1 MLIIGT
7 GDSRGVLCYC
17 FTLLMSPTEEELR
30 NTSAERFL
38 RLVQAKRRGT
48 LKVYLGLAAGV
59 GKTYRMLQE
68 AHDLHQHGVHVLLG
82 YVETHGRAGT
92 IAELRNVPLLPRKH
106 VFYKGRSLEEMDVE
120 GILQRRPQVVI
131 IDELAHSNIPGS
143 RHEKRW
149 QDVEYLVSQ
158 GISVITAVNVQHL
171 ESLHDQVLKITGTDV
186 TERIPD
192 QMLKQADEVVN
203 VDLTVGE
210 LRGRLEE
217 GKIYDQAKVPTALTN
232 FFQAE
237 NLLQLRRLAVREVAQ
252 LLGRQVETGAGGAP
266 AVLAAR
272 RNDDRLL
279 ACINSN
285 DRAAKEIIRKTSRLA
300 DRFGASAWYVLY
312 IQTGRETA
320 DRIGLATQRHLL
332 NNLQLA
338 TELGAQILRVK
349 DDDIVGAI
357 MRVAAEKEATLL
369 VCGITSE
376 KGLWGQLFRWGVT
389 NDLLRAVARSNQDL
403 DIFLVTY

>member
-1 MLIIGT
+1 MNPAEQ
-7 GDSRGVLCYC
+7 DQRD
-17 FTLLMSPTEEELR
+17 
-30 NTSAERFL
+30 TSAERFL

-48 LKVYLGLAAGV
+48 LKIYLGLAAGV

-68 AHDLHQHGVHVLLG
+68 AHDLHQHGVNVLIG
-82 YVETHGRAGT
+82 YIETHGRAGT
-92 IAELRNVPLLPRKH
+92 VAELRDVPALPRKH
-106 VFYKGRSLEEMDVE
+106 IFYKGRSLEEMDVE

-131 IDELAHSNIPGS
+131 VDELAHSNVPGS

-149 QDVEYLVSQ
+149 QDVEYLVGQ

-171 ESLHDQVLKITGTDV
+171 ESLHEQVLKITGTDV

-192 QMLKQADEVVN
+192 QLLKLADEVVN

-217 GKIYDQAKVPTALTN
+217 GKIYAAAKVPTALTN

-252 LLGRQVETGAGGAP
+252 LLGRQIESDGGGAP
-266 AVLAAR
+266 AVSAAR

-285 DRAAKEIIRKTSRLA
+285 DKAAKEIIRKTSRLA
-300 DRFGASAWYVLY
+300 DRLAAAVWYVLY
-312 IQTGRETA
+312 IQTGREAA

-357 MRVAAEKEATLL
+357 RRVAQEKNATLL
-369 VCGITSE
+369 VCGVTSE
-376 KGLWGQLFRWGVT
+376 KGLWEQISRRGVT
-389 NDLLRAVARSNQDL
+389 NDLLRAVARDGGDL
-403 DIFLVTY
+403 DVYLVSY

>member
-1 MLIIGT
+1 
-7 GDSRGVLCYC
+7 
-17 FTLLMSPTEEELR
+17 MSPTEEDQHD
-30 NTSAERFL
+30 TSAERFL

-82 YVETHGRAGT
+82 YVETHGRAET
-92 IAELRNVPLLPRKH
+92 VAQLRQVPLLPRKH
-106 VFYKGRSLEEMDVE
+106 IFYKGRALEEMDVE
-120 GILQRRPQVVI
+120 GIAQRRPQVVI
-131 IDELAHSNIPGS
+131 VDELAHSNVPGS

-149 QDVEYLVSQ
+149 QDVEYLVAQ

-192 QMLKQADEVVN
+192 RLLQLADEMVN
-203 VDLTVGE
+203 VDVTVGE
-210 LRGRLEE
+210 LRARLEE
-217 GKIYDQAKVPTALTN
+217 GKIYDPAKVPTALAH

-252 LLGRQVETGAGGAP
+252 LLGRQVETGSGGAP
-266 AVLAAR
+266 AVSAAR

-285 DRAAKEIIRKTSRLA
+285 DQAAREIIRKTSRLA
-300 DRFGASAWYVLY
+300 DRLSAAAWYVLY
-312 IQTGRETA
+312 VQTGHETA

-332 NNLQLA
+332 HNLQLA

-357 MRVAAEKEATLL
+357 TRVAAEKEATLL

-376 KGLWGQLFRWGVT
+376 KGLWGQLSRRGVT
-389 NDLLRAVARSNQDL
+389 NDLLRALAHTNRDL

>member
-1 MLIIGT
+1 MNPIA
-7 GDSRGVLCYC
+7 DPRDQ
-17 FTLLMSPTEEELR
+17 
-30 NTSAERFL
+30 SAERFL
-38 RLVQAKRRGT
+38 RLVQERRRGT
-48 LKVYLGLAAGV
+48 LKIYLGLAAGV
-59 GKTYRMLQE
+59 GKTYRLLQE
-68 AHDLHQHGVHVLLG
+68 AHDLHTHGVQVLIG

-92 IAELRNVPLLPRKH
+92 VAELQHVPLLPRKQ
-106 VFYKGRSLEEMDVE
+106 VFYKGHAVEEMDLE
-120 GILQRRPQVVI
+120 GIIQRRPQVVVV
-131 IDELAHSNIPGS
+131 DELAHSNVPGS

-149 QDVEYLVSQ
+149 QDVEYLVAQ

-192 QMLKQADEVVN
+192 QLLKTADEVVN

-217 GKIYDQAKVPTALTN
+217 GKIYDPAKVPTALAN

-252 LLGRQVETGAGGAP
+252 LLTRQVETDAGGAP
-266 AVLAAR
+266 AVGAAR

-285 DRAAKEIIRKTSRLA
+285 NAAAKEIIRKSSRLA
-300 DRFGASAWYVLY
+300 DRFAAAAWYVLY
-312 IQTGRETA
+312 VQTGRETA

-349 DDDIVGAI
+349 DDDVVGAI
-357 MRVAAEKEATLL
+357 RRVAQEKEATLL

-376 KGLWGQLFRWGVT
+376 KGLWGQLSRRGVT
-389 NDLLRAVARSNQDL
+389 SDLLRAVAGDDQDL
-403 DIFLVTY
+403 DVYLVTY

>member
-1 MLIIGT
+1 
-7 GDSRGVLCYC
+7 
-17 FTLLMSPTEEELR
+17 MSPTPEPDAR
-30 NTSAERFL
+30 DTSAERFL

-68 AHDLHQHGVHVLLG
+68 AHDLHQHGVDVLLG

-92 IAELRNVPLLPRKH
+92 VAQLRGLPLMPRKQ
-106 VFYKGRSLEEMDVE
+106 VFYKGHAVEEMDLDAIE
-120 GILQRRPQVVI
+120 QRRPQVVLV
-131 IDELAHSNIPGS
+131 DELAHSNVPGS

-149 QDVEYLVSQ
+149 QDVEELVSR

-192 QMLKQADEVVN
+192 RLLRQADEVVN

-210 LRGRLEE
+210 LRARLEE
-217 GKIYDQAKVPTALTN
+217 GKIYDAAKVPTALAN
-232 FFQAE
+232 FFQPE

-252 LLGRQVETGAGGAP
+252 LLGRQVESDAGGA
-266 AVLAAR
+266 LAIAPQR

-279 ACINSN
+279 ACINTN

-300 DRFGASAWYVLY
+300 DRFGAAAWYVLY
-312 IQTGRETA
+312 VQTGRESA
-320 DRIGLATQRHLL
+320 DRIGLATQRHLI

-338 TELGAQILRVK
+338 TELGAQIMRVK
-349 DDDIVGAI
+349 DDDIVQAI
-357 MRVAAEKEATLL
+357 RRVAQEKAATLL
-369 VCGITSE
+369 ICGITGE
-376 KGLWGQLFRWGVT
+376 KSLWQRLSRGGVT
-389 NDLLRAVARSNQDL
+389 HDLLTAVAGDGSDL
-403 DIFLVTY
+403 DVYLITY

>member
-1 MLIIGT
+1 
-7 GDSRGVLCYC
+7 
-17 FTLLMSPTEEELR
+17 MSPPDDDTLR
-30 NTSAERFL
+30 DASAERFL

-68 AHDLHQHGVHVLLG
+68 AQDLHQHGVHVLLG
-82 YVETHGRAGT
+82 YVETHHRAETVAQLGP
-92 IAELRNVPLLPRKH
+92 VPLLPRKH
-106 VFYKGRSLEEMDVE
+106 IFYKGRALEEMDME
-120 GILQRRPQVVI
+120 GIEQQRPQVVI
-131 IDELAHSNIPGS
+131 VDELAHSNVPGS

-149 QDVEYLVSQ
+149 QDVEYLVQQ

-186 TERIPD
+186 TERVPD
-192 QMLKQADEVVN
+192 RLLQLADEVVN

-210 LRGRLEE
+210 LRRRLEE
-217 GKIYDQAKVPTALTN
+217 GKIYDPGKVPTALAN

-272 RNDDRLL
+272 CNDDRLL

-300 DRFGASAWYVLY
+300 DRFSAAAWYVLY
-312 IQTGRETA
+312 VQTGPETA

-332 NNLQLA
+332 RNLQLA

-357 MRVAAEKEATLL
+357 TRVAAEKNATLL
-369 VCGITSE
+369 VCGITSD
-376 KGLWGQLFRWGVT
+376 KGLWGQISRRGVT

-403 DIFLVTY
+403 DIYLVTY

>member
-1 MLIIGT
+1 MNPAEQ
-7 GDSRGVLCYC
+7 DQRD
-17 FTLLMSPTEEELR
+17 
-30 NTSAERFL
+30 TSAERFL

-48 LKVYLGLAAGV
+48 LKIYLGLAAGV

-68 AHDLHQHGVHVLLG
+68 AHDLHQHGVNVLIG
-82 YVETHGRAGT
+82 YIETHGRAGT
-92 IAELRNVPLLPRKH
+92 VAELRDVPLLPRKH
-106 VFYKGRSLEEMDVE
+106 VFYKGHSLEEMDVE

-131 IDELAHSNIPGS
+131 VDELAHSNIPGS

-149 QDVEYLVSQ
+149 QDVEFLVNQ

-171 ESLHDQVLKITGTDV
+171 ESLHGQVLKITGTDV

-192 QMLKQADEVVN
+192 QLLKSADEVLN

-217 GKIYDQAKVPTALTN
+217 GKIYDKPKVPTALAN

-252 LLGRQVETGAGGAP
+252 LLGRQIESDGGGAP
-266 AVLAAR
+266 AVSAAR

-285 DRAAKEIIRKTSRLA
+285 DKAAKEIIRKTSRLA
-300 DRFGASAWYVLY
+300 DRLGADAWYVLY

-338 TELGAQILRVK
+338 TELGARILRVK
-349 DDDIVGAI
+349 DDDIVAAI
-357 MRVAAEKEATLL
+357 RRVAAEKNVTLL

-376 KGLWGQLFRWGVT
+376 KNLWSQLSRRGVT
-389 NDLLRAVARSNQDL
+389 NDLLRAVARDGSDL
-403 DIFLVTY
+403 DVYLVNY

>member
-1 MLIIGT
+1 M
-7 GDSRGVLCYC
+7 
-17 FTLLMSPTEEELR
+17 PTPAQDPRDL
-30 NTSAERFL
+30 SAERFL

-68 AHDLHQHGVHVLLG
+68 AHDLHQHGVDVLLG
-82 YVETHGRAGT
+82 YVETHGRT
-92 IAELRNVPLLPRKH
+92 DTVAELRNVPLLPRKQ
-106 VFYKGRSLEEMDVE
+106 VYYKGHAVEEMDLDAIE
-120 GILQRRPQVVI
+120 QRRPQVVI
-131 IDELAHSNIPGS
+131 VDELAHSNVPGS

-149 QDVEYLVSQ
+149 QDVEALVSK

-186 TERIPD
+186 TERVPD
-192 QMLKQADEVVN
+192 QLLRQADEVIN

-210 LRGRLEE
+210 LRARLED
-217 GKIYDQAKVPTALTN
+217 GKIYDAAKVPTALAN
-232 FFQAE
+232 FFQPE

-252 LLGRQVETGAGGAP
+252 LLGRQVETNAGGAV
-266 AVLAAR
+266 AVLPQF

-279 ACINSN
+279 ACINTN

-300 DRFGASAWYVLY
+300 DRFGAAAWYVLY
-312 IQTGRETA
+312 VQTGRESA
-320 DRIGLATQRHLL
+320 DRIGLAAQRHLI

-349 DDDIVGAI
+349 EEDIVAAI
-357 MRVAAEKEATLL
+357 RRVAQEKSATLL

-376 KGLWGQLFRWGVT
+376 KGLWQRLSRGGVT
-389 NDLLRAVARSNQDL
+389 HDLLTAVAGDGSDL
-403 DIFLVTY
+403 DVYLITY

>member
-1 MLIIGT
+1 
-7 GDSRGVLCYC
+7 
-17 FTLLMSPTEEELR
+17 MSPTLESDQR
-30 NTSAERFL
+30 DTSAERFL

-68 AHDLHQHGVHVLLG
+68 AHDLHSHGVDVLLG
-82 YVETHGRAGT
+82 YIETHGRPGT
-92 IAELRNVPLLPRKH
+92 VAQLREVPLLPRKQ
-106 VFYKGRSLEEMDVE
+106 VYYKGHAVEEMDLDGLE
-120 GILQRRPQVVI
+120 QRRPQVVI
-131 IDELAHSNIPGS
+131 VDELAHSNVPGS

-149 QDVEYLVSQ
+149 QDVEELVSR

-192 QMLKQADEVVN
+192 RLLRQADEVVN

-210 LRGRLEE
+210 LRARLEE
-217 GKIYDQAKVPTALTN
+217 GKIYDAAKVPTALAN
-232 FFQAE
+232 FFQPE

-252 LLGRQVETGAGGAP
+252 LLGRQVESDAGGA
-266 AVLAAR
+266 LAIAPQR

-279 ACINSN
+279 ACINTN

-300 DRFGASAWYVLY
+300 DRFGAAAWYVLY
-312 IQTGRETA
+312 VQTGQESA
-320 DRIGLATQRHLL
+320 DRIGLATQRHLI

-338 TELGAQILRVK
+338 TELGAQIMRVK
-349 DDDIVGAI
+349 DDDIVQAI
-357 MRVAAEKEATLL
+357 RRVAQEKAATLL
-369 VCGITSE
+369 ICGITGE
-376 KGLWGQLFRWGVT
+376 KSLWQRLSRGGVT
-389 NDLLRAVARSNQDL
+389 HDLLTAVAGDGSDL
-403 DIFLVTY
+403 DVYLITY